1 MNAGGEYLGLTSPL
15 GIKSTEFTPTF
26 PAQADNVSYGSPFTA
41 STLIAPGQST
51 RYLVPNSSNPAAATW
66 IAPGFNDAAWTS
78 GASGLGFGLL
88 VPGMLVK
95 EVQTNF
101 AMGSLAAVDAALAG
115 TPNPPALTAN
125 TQIRQVL
132 HLLGDGADGRFS
144 TAPGT
149 TARKQVNEYGH
160 PLLRE

>member
-1 MNAGGEYLGLTSPL
+1 MFSTQLTAYRTSSWPVL
-15 GIKSTEFTPTF
+15 RSRFSLI
-26 PAQADNVSYGSPFTA
+26 QVSLNKIP
-41 STLIAPGQST
+41 PEST
-51 RYLVPNSSNPAAATW
+51 RYLAPTSSNPAAATW
-66 IAPGFNDAAWTS
+66 IAPGFDDAGWTS

-95 EVQTNF
+95 EVLTNF

-115 TPNPPALTAN
+115 TPNPPVLTAN

-132 HLLGDGADGRFS
+132 NLLGDGADGRFS

>member
-1 MNAGGEYLGLTSPL
+1 MFSTHRTAYRTSSWPVL
-15 GIKSTEFTPTF
+15 RSSFSLI
-26 PAQADNVSYGSPFTA
+26 QVSLNKIP
-41 STLIAPGQST
+41 PEST
-51 RYLVPNSSNPAAATW
+51 RYLAPTSSNPAAATW
-66 IAPGFNDAAWTS
+66 IAPGFDDAGWTS

-132 HLLGDGADGRFS
+132 NLLGDGADGRFS